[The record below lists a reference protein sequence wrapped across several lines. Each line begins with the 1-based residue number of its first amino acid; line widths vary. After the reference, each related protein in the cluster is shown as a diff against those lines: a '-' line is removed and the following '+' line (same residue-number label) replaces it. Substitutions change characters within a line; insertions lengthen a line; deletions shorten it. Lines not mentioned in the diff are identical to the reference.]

1 MMVSMQGLGPT
12 LGVEAVSMEGLE
24 MCPNDN
30 FEPVERHYN
39 WVWMAIFALL
49 VVWCFFAWR
58 FLVRLEET
66 DL

>member
-1 MMVSMQGLGPT
+1 MVSMQGLGPT

-49 VVWCFFAWR
+49 LFGVSLHGDFGAFGR
-58 FLVRLEET
+58 N
-66 DL
+66 